1 MRKRI
6 NKECLINPTEDEIL
20 DREPLLAFSFYL
32 SGRNNVLLSI
42 SDEIIE
48 NLDKGFL
55 DTSIQTDLIGHAS
68 TLMWLWTLGAY
79 EVVRTMSQAK
89 GCFSESFN
97 KKLSKLKKE
106 LAKARMPSAKMEKQ
120 GKKIPVNSNRS
131 PDGWD
136 IEKKDL
142 LIGDPEEP
150 ISGRLMLES
159 YDEIMSSLTIKEVIK
174 HHQESYE
181 ENAIIPRAH
190 TKNCR

>member
-1 MRKRI
+1 MKQRI
-6 NKECLINPTEDEIL
+6 DKECLINPTEEERL

-32 SGRNNVLLSI
+32 SNRNNVLLSI

-55 DTSIQTDLIGHAS
+55 DTSNKTDLIGHAS

-79 EVVRTMSQAK
+79 EVVRTMSQANV
-89 GCFSESFN
+89 CFSESFN

-159 YDEIMSSLTIKEVIK
+159 YDEIMSSLTIKDVIK

-181 ENAIIPRAH
+181 EN
-190 TKNCR
+190 K